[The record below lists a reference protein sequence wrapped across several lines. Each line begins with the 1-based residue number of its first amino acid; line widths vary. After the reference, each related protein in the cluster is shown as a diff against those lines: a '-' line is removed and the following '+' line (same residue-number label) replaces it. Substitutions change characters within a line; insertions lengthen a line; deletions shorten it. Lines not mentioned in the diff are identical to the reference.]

1 MLFLVI
7 YKSFLFLLYTPKEKT
22 NFCKKTEMAINLLRI
37 FIFAPFHI
45 KTVNIFQNKEEC
57 QMDKNEAIIRYALQ
71 HRKLDDLKVWLL
83 NGGSIKDYFA
93 SHKQNI
99 KLNLNQGT
107 FSVTAKDAEKIVEK
121 MMPVAFSKQDL
132 MHLYFRLSEE
142 KQMEWYPKV
151 FPYYPD
157 AIKVKEK
164 PSSEEILEAVKRNH
178 YLTIP
183 RSFYDIL
190 SDVDLAEC
198 LFVNDYLM
206 LKMPKERWNPTLAVL
221 FSQRLADNGAYYDRI
236 CVPEGCQN
244 EMYWKNLC
252 KADGFYYRILPEK
265 YQYILS
271 EDLVL
276 HTLQHSKSFIGT
288 YHLFEVI
295 PERLKTTKVSLLC
308 CLKHFAAI
316 RYLPKKYQCDRF
328 YEVLSDHGQNSFL
341 NEIDL
346 KTISKD
352 MFIKCIQRMKGNFDG
367 KIPLNYWDEDM
378 AVIVAGHIHTLKL
391 IPKKWQTKN
400 VFKSFLLKN
409 GEKIDQIPSN
419 MIDEDLCLAAME
431 SNSFAALKHIPDE
444 MKTDSFWEKVIKRG
458 LFYKVSDLPEKYQ
471 VEAWKPEKCR
481 SLSDIPEEI
490 RDEDHVFDYLKA
502 LKHIIPIDFKDFQT
516 QKICDYIMEQAENL
530 NAKLWILKEIKPKFR
545 RKLDMREVLTKC
557 KGAVFIPG
565 LTPDELKENLAVFP
579 ENILF
584 VPDWYEEIK
593 IPEKYFEPGQQ
604 LTLSDLLNYGKC
616 S

>member
-1 MLFLVI
+1 
-7 YKSFLFLLYTPKEKT
+7 
-22 NFCKKTEMAINLLRI
+22 
-37 FIFAPFHI
+37 
-45 KTVNIFQNKEEC
+45 
-57 QMDKNEAIIRYALQ
+57 
-71 HRKLDDLKVWLL
+71 
-83 NGGSIKDYFA
+83 
-93 SHKQNI
+93 
-99 KLNLNQGT
+99 
-107 FSVTAKDAEKIVEK
+107 
-121 MMPVAFSKQDL
+121 
-132 MHLYFRLSEE
+132 
-142 KQMEWYPKV
+142 
-151 FPYYPD
+151 
-157 AIKVKEK
+157 
-164 PSSEEILEAVKRNH
+164 
-178 YLTIP
+178 
-183 RSFYDIL
+183 
-190 SDVDLAEC
+190 
-198 LFVNDYLM
+198 M

-244 EMYWKNLC
+244 ELYWKNLC

-352 MFIKCIQRMKGNFDG
+352 MFIKCILRMKGNFDG

-409 GEKIDQIPSN
+409 GAKIDQIPSN
-419 MIDEDLCLAAME
+419 MIDEDLCLTAME

-490 RDEDHVFDYLKA
+490 RDEDHVLDYLKA

-516 QKICDYIMEQAENL
+516 QKICDYVMEQAENL

>member
-1 MLFLVI
+1 
-7 YKSFLFLLYTPKEKT
+7 
-22 NFCKKTEMAINLLRI
+22 
-37 FIFAPFHI
+37 
-45 KTVNIFQNKEEC
+45 
-57 QMDKNEAIIRYALQ
+57 MDKNEAIIRYALQ
-71 HRKLDDLKVWLL
+71 HRELDDLKVWLL

-99 KLNLNQGT
+99 KLNLNQST

-409 GEKIDQIPSN
+409 GAKIDQIPFN

-490 RDEDHVFDYLKA
+490 RDEDHVLDYLKA

-530 NAKLWILKEIKPKFR
+530 NAKLWI
-545 RKLDMREVLTKC
+545 
-557 KGAVFIPG
+557 
-565 LTPDELKENLAVFP
+565 
-579 ENILF
+579 
-584 VPDWYEEIK
+584 
-593 IPEKYFEPGQQ
+593 
-604 LTLSDLLNYGKC
+604 
-616 S
+616 

>member
-1 MLFLVI
+1 
-7 YKSFLFLLYTPKEKT
+7 
-22 NFCKKTEMAINLLRI
+22 
-37 FIFAPFHI
+37 
-45 KTVNIFQNKEEC
+45 
-57 QMDKNEAIIRYALQ
+57 MDKNEAIIRYALQ
-71 HRKLDDLKVWLL
+71 HRELDDLKVWLL

-164 PSSEEILEAVKRNH
+164 PSSEEILEAVKRNR

-352 MFIKCIQRMKGNFDG
+352 MFIKCIQRMNGNFDG

-419 MIDEDLCLAAME
+419 MIDEDLCLTAME

-490 RDEDHVFDYLKA
+490 RDEDHVLDYLKA

-516 QKICDYIMEQAENL
+516 QKTCDYVMEQAENL

>member
-1 MLFLVI
+1 
-7 YKSFLFLLYTPKEKT
+7 
-22 NFCKKTEMAINLLRI
+22 
-37 FIFAPFHI
+37 
-45 KTVNIFQNKEEC
+45 
-57 QMDKNEAIIRYALQ
+57 MDKNEAIIRYALQ
-71 HRKLDDLKVWLL
+71 HRELDDLKVWLL

-99 KLNLNQGT
+99 KLNLNQST

-265 YQYILS
+265 YQYN
-271 EDLVL
+271 
-276 HTLQHSKSFIGT
+276 Q
-288 YHLFEVI
+288 
-295 PERLKTTKVSLLC
+295 LL
-308 CLKHFAAI
+308 
-316 RYLPKKYQCDRF
+316 
-328 YEVLSDHGQNSFL
+328 
-341 NEIDL
+341 
-346 KTISKD
+346 
-352 MFIKCIQRMKGNFDG
+352 
-367 KIPLNYWDEDM
+367 
-378 AVIVAGHIHTLKL
+378 
-391 IPKKWQTKN
+391 
-400 VFKSFLLKN
+400 LL
-409 GEKIDQIPSN
+409 
-419 MIDEDLCLAAME
+419 
-431 SNSFAALKHIPDE
+431 
-444 MKTDSFWEKVIKRG
+444 
-458 LFYKVSDLPEKYQ
+458 
-471 VEAWKPEKCR
+471 
-481 SLSDIPEEI
+481 
-490 RDEDHVFDYLKA
+490 
-502 LKHIIPIDFKDFQT
+502 
-516 QKICDYIMEQAENL
+516 
-530 NAKLWILKEIKPKFR
+530 R
-545 RKLDMREVLTKC
+545 R
-557 KGAVFIPG
+557 
-565 LTPDELKENLAVFP
+565 
-579 ENILF
+579 
-584 VPDWYEEIK
+584 
-593 IPEKYFEPGQQ
+593 
-604 LTLSDLLNYGKC
+604 
-616 S
+616 

>member
-1 MLFLVI
+1 
-7 YKSFLFLLYTPKEKT
+7 
-22 NFCKKTEMAINLLRI
+22 
-37 FIFAPFHI
+37 
-45 KTVNIFQNKEEC
+45 
-57 QMDKNEAIIRYALQ
+57 MDKNEAIIRYAMQ
-71 HRKLDDLKVWLL
+71 HRELDDLKVWLL
-83 NGGSIKDYFA
+83 NGGSINNYFV

-121 MMPVAFSKQDL
+121 MMPVTFSKQDL

-164 PSSEEILEAVKRNH
+164 PSSEEILEAVRRNH

-198 LFVNDYLM
+198 LFVNNCIM
-206 LKMPKERWNPTLAVL
+206 MGMPKERWNPTLAVL

-236 CVPEGCQN
+236 RVPEEYQS

-276 HTLQHSKSFIGT
+276 HTLQYSKSFIGT
-288 YHLFEVI
+288 YHLFGGI

-308 CLKHFAAI
+308 CLKHFAAV
-316 RYLPKKYQCDRF
+316 RYLPKKYQCDWF
-328 YEVLSDHGQNSFL
+328 YELLSDHGQNSFL

-378 AVIVAGHIHTLKL
+378 AVIVAGHIYTLKL
-391 IPKKWQTKN
+391 IPQKWQTKN

-419 MIDEDLCLAAME
+419 MIDEDLCLTAME
-431 SNSFAALKHIPDE
+431 SNSFAALRYIPE
-444 MKTDSFWEKVIKRG
+444 NIKTDSFWEKVIDRK
-458 LFYKVSDLPEKYQ
+458 LFYKISDLPEKYQ
-471 VEAWKPEKCR
+471 EQAWTPEKCR
-481 SLSDIPEEI
+481 SLSDIPSKLK
-490 RDEDHVFDYLKA
+490 DEDHVFAYLKTRG
-502 LKHIIPIDFKDFQT
+502 HILPSDFEDFQT
-516 QKICDYIMEQAENL
+516 QKIIDYVMSRTQSSNS
-530 NAKLWILKEIKPKFR
+530 KLWLLRYIEPEFR
-545 RKLDMREVLTKC
+545 RQVDMHQVLTNC
-557 KGAVFIPG
+557 KDAIF
-565 LTPDELKENLAVFP
+565 LKNLSQDEIRENINVFP

-584 VPDWYEEIK
+584 APDWYEEELK
-593 IPEKYFEPGQQ
+593 IPEDYFEQGYQF
-604 LTLSDLLNYGKC
+604 TLFDFTA
-616 S
+616 

>member
-1 MLFLVI
+1 
-7 YKSFLFLLYTPKEKT
+7 
-22 NFCKKTEMAINLLRI
+22 
-37 FIFAPFHI
+37 
-45 KTVNIFQNKEEC
+45 
-57 QMDKNEAIIRYALQ
+57 MDKNEAIIRYALQ
-71 HRKLDDLKVWLL
+71 HRELDDLKVWLL

-93 SHKQNI
+93 SNKQNI
-99 KLNLNQGT
+99 KLNLNQST

-316 RYLPKKYQCDRF
+316 RYLP
-328 YEVLSDHGQNSFL
+328 
-341 NEIDL
+341 
-346 KTISKD
+346 
-352 MFIKCIQRMKGNFDG
+352 
-367 KIPLNYWDEDM
+367 
-378 AVIVAGHIHTLKL
+378 
-391 IPKKWQTKN
+391 
-400 VFKSFLLKN
+400 
-409 GEKIDQIPSN
+409 
-419 MIDEDLCLAAME
+419 
-431 SNSFAALKHIPDE
+431 
-444 MKTDSFWEKVIKRG
+444 
-458 LFYKVSDLPEKYQ
+458 
-471 VEAWKPEKCR
+471 
-481 SLSDIPEEI
+481 
-490 RDEDHVFDYLKA
+490 
-502 LKHIIPIDFKDFQT
+502 
-516 QKICDYIMEQAENL
+516 
-530 NAKLWILKEIKPKFR
+530 
-545 RKLDMREVLTKC
+545 
-557 KGAVFIPG
+557 
-565 LTPDELKENLAVFP
+565 
-579 ENILF
+579 
-584 VPDWYEEIK
+584 
-593 IPEKYFEPGQQ
+593 
-604 LTLSDLLNYGKC
+604 
-616 S
+616 